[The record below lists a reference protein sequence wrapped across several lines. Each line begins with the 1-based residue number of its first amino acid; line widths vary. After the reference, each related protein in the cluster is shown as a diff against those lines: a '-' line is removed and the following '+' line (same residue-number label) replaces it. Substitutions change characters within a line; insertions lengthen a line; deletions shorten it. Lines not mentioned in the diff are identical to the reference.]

1 MYKDKLEAEQEQQNN
16 PMNVDANIIFDDYQ
30 KQVSELEWDSKVKKA
45 QLKNY
50 QKLVNDLQQEN
61 KDLKAQLASLT
72 KKDEKLPKNK
82 K

>member
-1 MYKDKLEAEQEQQNN
+1 MNNNKTVQEQQNN

-50 QKLVNDLQQEN
+50 QKLVSDLQQEN

-72 KKDEKLPKNK
+72 KKDEKLSKDK

>member
-1 MYKDKLEAEQEQQNN
+1 MDNNQTEQQNN
-16 PMNVDANIIFDDYQ
+16 PMNVDANLIFDDYQ
-30 KQVSELEWDSKVKKA
+30 KQVAELEWDSKVKKA